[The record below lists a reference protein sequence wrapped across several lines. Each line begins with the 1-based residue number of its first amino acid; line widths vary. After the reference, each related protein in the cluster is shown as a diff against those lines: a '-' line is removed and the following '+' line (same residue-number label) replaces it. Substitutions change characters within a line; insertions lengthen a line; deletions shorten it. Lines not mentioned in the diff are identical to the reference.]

1 MWKKIAIPK
10 WLNLYVSL
18 NYVINK
24 VLTREKKEI
33 QANPEWLRT
42 NIFHTRME
50 HNGRALNV
58 IIDNGSE
65 MNVIVET
72 NVECLGLKMEKHTH
86 PYRISWV
93 NDINS
98 VMVK

>member
-1 MWKKIAIPK
+1 LSASELP
-10 WLNLYVSL
+10 S
-18 NYVINK
+18 YVIHQI
-24 VLTREKKEI
+24 LTGTRKEL

-58 IIDNGSE
+58 IIDNGSD
-65 MNVIVET
+65 MNVISEAAI
-72 NVECLGLKMEKHTH
+72 ERLGLKTEKHLT

-93 NDINS
+93 N
-98 VMVK
+98 